1 MKSLKPVISAL
12 LALNLSW
19 PLVLHAA
26 ETTKQSFTEEQG
38 LLAAYS
44 ALQQL
49 DLPKALTLTQALIER
64 YPNYQAAQILKADLY
79 AIRANQTGL
88 MLRQQQKYQ
97 KQLSGFQEEGRLR
110 WSFEQNTLETEGL
123 NYVMKTAS
131 NGYLILVDAKLH
143 RLYLYAQTSEGLVK
157 KEDFYI
163 MLGQAGVG
171 KQREGDKKTPIGI
184 YHINGWIDGKTL
196 PDLYGTGAL
205 TLNYP
210 NAWDKSLGR
219 TGSGIWLHGTPKNT
233 LTREPLSSRGCVVLT
248 NSSVKRLRE
257 SYDLGDQTPVM
268 ILTGEGQAE
277 PLETAVILSD
287 VYKHFQ
293 QSTVQEPINFD
304 TLSVLQ
310 YPDQNQMVYLRYQT
324 RQGQWHEEY
333 WQRENAQW
341 QVRIKYPNNNHLLAD
356 IQKPLNP

>member
-1 MKSLKPVISAL
+1 MKRLKPLKSIL

-19 PLVLHAA
+19 PLALHAA
-26 ETTKQSFTEEQG
+26 ESTLQTFTEEQG
-38 LLAAYS
+38 LLAAYT

-79 AIRANQTGL
+79 AIRANQTAL
-88 MLRQQQKYQ
+88 MVRQQQKYQ

-110 WSFEQNTLETEGL
+110 WTFEQNTLETEGL

-163 MLGQAGVG
+163 TLGQAGVG

-219 TGSGIWLHGTPKNT
+219 TGSGIWLHGTPRNT
-233 LTREPLSSRGCVVLT
+233 LTRGPLSSRGCVVLT
-248 NSSVKRLRE
+248 NSSVKRLRDA
-257 SYDLGDQTPVM
+257 YDLGEQTPVM
-268 ILTGEGQAE
+268 ILSGEGQAE
-277 PLETAVILSD
+277 PLETATILSD

-293 QSTVQEPINFD
+293 EAAVQEPINFE

-310 YPDQNQMVYLRYQT
+310 YPDQDKMVYLRYQT
-324 RQGQWHEEY
+324 LQGQWHEEY
-333 WQRENAQW
+333 WQRNDTQW
-341 QVRIKYPNNNHLLAD
+341 LVRIKHPNTTQLLANA
-356 IQKPLNP
+356 QPSLKP